1 MTKTFNW
8 TSGNRT
14 FINETMVT
22 VSNVE
27 TSYPNIIFQK
37 RTKQD
42 QLNKALLDD
51 IQKAAAENNQK
62 VTVDFAKSG
71 HGRLAKSGN
80 VSRHWKGSAVD
91 IDFIYEGG
99 ERYVVSPKNRSIL
112 EKFTATLKRMGY
124 NKNAEG
130 KSNPKAFLTFGFE
143 GHSDHV
149 HVSNL
154 SDQSSEIEGPSEPSK
169 STTDD
174 SKSDEKKLD
183 DKTGFLDK
191 MSPEERK
198 KFNIDLLSL
207 LGMGE
212 SKNGEEVLKE
222 TIRIKEL
229 MK

>member
-99 ERYVVSPKNRSIL
+99 ERYVVSPKNRSIV
-112 EKFTATLKRMGY
+112 EKFTDTLKRMGY

-154 SDQSSEIEGPSEPSK
+154 SDQSSEIEGPSELSK

-191 MSPEERK
+191 MSPEGRK

>member
-99 ERYVVSPKNRSIL
+99 ERYVVSPKNRSIV
-112 EKFTATLKRMGY
+112 EKFTDTLKRMGY

-154 SDQSSEIEGPSEPSK
+154 SDQSSEIEGPSELSK

-198 KFNIDLLSL
+198 KFNINLLSL

>member
-1 MTKTFNW
+1 MSKTFNR
-8 TSGNRT
+8 TLGNRN
-14 FINETMVT
+14 FVNETMVT
-22 VSNVE
+22 VSDVE

-71 HGRLAKSGN
+71 HKKLAKSGN
-80 VSRHWKGSAVD
+80 VSRHWKGAAVD
-91 IDFIYEGG
+91 IDFIYENGKK
-99 ERYVVSPKNRSIL
+99 YVVSPQNREIV
-112 EKFTATLKRMGY
+112 EKFTDTLKRMGY

-130 KSNPKAFLTFGFE
+130 KPNPKAFLTFGFE

-154 SDQSSEIEGPSEPSK
+154 SDQSSEIEEPSEPVEPSEP
-169 STTDD
+169 TTNNSDT
-174 SKSDEKKLD
+174 SKSD
-183 DKTGFLDK
+183 DKGLLDK

-198 KFNIDLLSL
+198 KFNMDLLSF
-207 LGMGE
+207 LGMSE
-212 SKNGEEVLKE
+212 SKNKE
-222 TIRIKEL
+222 DILIEATRIKEL

>member
-1 MTKTFNW
+1 
-8 TSGNRT
+8 
-14 FINETMVT
+14 
-22 VSNVE
+22 
-27 TSYPNIIFQK
+27 
-37 RTKQD
+37 
-42 QLNKALLDD
+42 
-51 IQKAAAENNQK
+51 
-62 VTVDFAKSG
+62 
-71 HGRLAKSGN
+71 
-80 VSRHWKGSAVD
+80 
-91 IDFIYEGG
+91 
-99 ERYVVSPKNRSIL
+99 
-112 EKFTATLKRMGY
+112 MGY

-130 KSNPKAFLTFGFE
+130 TSHPKAVLTFGFP
-143 GHSDHV
+143 GHDDHV

-154 SDQSSEIEGPSEPSK
+154 SDQSSEIEGPSELSK